1 MAKLVDALD
10 LGSSAARCESSS
22 LSFRTIQDLQYS
34 ILHYLNAEVYF
45 MAGLLILLLFLLSG
59 TVLQQTLN
67 IPLPASIIGMILLL
81 VFLLIRGKTPT
92 SLTQISTALSP
103 LLPLF
108 IIPVSVGI
116 VTQKSLLAEHGLV
129 LFIILAVSIV
139 PGALVSA
146 WIMKGGESDL

>member
-1 MAKLVDALD
+1 
-10 LGSSAARCESSS
+10 
-22 LSFRTIQDLQYS
+22 
-34 ILHYLNAEVYF
+34 

-67 IPLPASIIGMILLL
+67 LPLPASILGMILLL
-81 VFLLIRGKTPT
+81 AFLLIHGKTPA
-92 SLTQISTALSP
+92 SLSQISKALSP

-129 LFIILAVSIV
+129 LFIILTVSIV

-146 WIMKGGESDL
+146 WIMKGGKSDL

>member
-22 LSFRTIQDLQYS
+22 LSFRTIQGLQYS

-45 MAGLLILLLFLLSG
+45 MAGLLILLIFLLSG
-59 TVLQQTLN
+59 TVLQQALN
-67 IPLPASIIGMILLL
+67 LPLPASILGMLMLLSY
-81 VFLLIRGKTPT
+81 LLIRGKTPT
-92 SLTQISTALSP
+92 SLIQISTALSP

-116 VTQKSLLAEHGLV
+116 VTQKSLLAEHGLI
-129 LFIILAVSIV
+129 LFLFLAISII

-146 WIMKGGESDL
+146 WIMKGGKSDL

>member
-1 MAKLVDALD
+1 
-10 LGSSAARCESSS
+10 
-22 LSFRTIQDLQYS
+22 
-34 ILHYLNAEVYF
+34 

-67 IPLPASIIGMILLL
+67 LPLPASILGMLLL
-81 VFLLIRGKTPT
+81 LTFLLIRGKTPA
-92 SLTQISTALSP
+92 SLNTISKALSP

-116 VTQKSLLAEHGLV
+116 VTQKPLLAEHGLAL
-129 LFIILAVSIV
+129 LFFLAISII

-146 WIMKGGESDL
+146 WIMKGGKSEL